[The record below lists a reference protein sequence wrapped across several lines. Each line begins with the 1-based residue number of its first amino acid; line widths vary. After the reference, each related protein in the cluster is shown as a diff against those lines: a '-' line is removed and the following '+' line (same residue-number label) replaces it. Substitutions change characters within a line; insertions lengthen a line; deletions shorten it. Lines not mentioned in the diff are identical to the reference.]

1 MASKMNYKTKR
12 NIIIISIIAI
22 LFIISFVS
30 TYFYI
35 KANNE
40 AQAVSE
46 NNTNSD
52 VNQSEQTNTE
62 ENNNQPNNAEE
73 EQQPNNEE
81 NEENNVEENN
91 SEANNSGE
99 TTTNVAE
106 NTENDNNENNTTE
119 NNAQTQTITTI
130 VRDEIESKVVYFSP
144 TDLDIELATLSA
156 NVPDLTAN
164 IEAVTGKENN
174 YVVSGNEITYNIQ
187 INNNKENELEQIE
200 VSAVLPEGTELVEN
214 TISDNGTIENGKITW
229 TVDVADSKTV
239 SFTVKVTETAGNI
252 VATAI
257 VNGIDT
263 NEVINTIDEAP
274 VLTVVEPELYQI
286 EAGTEYTEKGY
297 SAIDAID
304 GDITE
309 NVVLSYKFLPAG
321 KTEWE
326 DVETIATNVLGTYE
340 ITYTVTD
347 SIGNTVKQT
356 RTFEVID
363 TTAPVITIK
372 DGYVGNLEKNVY
384 SNVSFKLYDNI
395 GIYGYKINDGEY
407 KEVTV
412 NNWSD
417 ANFDNIKDKLVYGVN
432 TITLKDIAGN
442 ETTYEF
448 VYDNVAPTITV
459 KDGYVGNKEKNVYS
473 NVSFKLYDEYE
484 VIAYK
489 INDGEYGEFTANTLS
504 DANFDNIKDRLVY
517 GTNTITLKDVA
528 GNEATYEFVY
538 DNVAPTI
545 TVKDGY
551 VGNKEKNVYSN
562 VSFKLYDEYE
572 VIAYKIN
579 DGEYGEFTAN
589 TLSDAN
595 FDNIKDRLVYGTN
608 TITLKDVAGNE
619 ATYEFTYDNIA
630 PIYSLLGLHNDT
642 HYNNGGD
649 VTVANTGDSI
659 RLQVHFT
666 EKLATEPT
674 LVIKGT
680 NKTTEFTCTFRP
692 DSSSDTTFVYM
703 ADFRITEEM
712 NLPQGDIQ
720 FEIYGYAD
728 EAGNVGDTLTNENIN
743 WSRFPKV
750 EYDTIA
756 PVYNNMGIFN
766 WTNDNSGKD
775 RTIAKTGDYIRLFVS
790 FPEMLAVNPKVD
802 ILGNDGKV
810 TNYTLEYSEGAG
822 FYYTEFYIT
831 EDMDLPEGKIQFKV
845 YGYEDAAGNV
855 GTTLT
860 EEDTLSNEYPEV
872 EYDSIAPQYT
882 ALGIVNATHY
892 DAGEG
897 DIYHVKTNDDVRILI
912 QFDEEELAVMPKI
925 RVLGQNNEVVKE
937 VDMVYAD
944 ITSAN
949 LNTNAYSG
957 QFKITED
964 MNLPEEEIKFEIYGY
979 ADKAGNVGEVLNNE
993 DLKYPTIDEGVIYDK
1008 TIPEVVKVELW
1019 DKNNR
1024 DKENIKNGETV
1035 RVMATFTETLG
1046 TLPTLKIGEQTV
1058 TLEEIS
1064 GGIYQGDI
1072 TISNNEQTLQEGL
1085 LQFTI
1090 GGYADLAGNVGSDI
1104 TETDGRVDGIEY
1116 DRTAPVRSKL
1126 GITNIT
1132 HYYDGGDITLAGKE
1146 DQIRILV
1153 FFDEKLTVEPKVRIL
1168 GKDSKV
1174 LKDNIACAYS
1184 EETSKSQNT
1193 NAYLAN
1199 FNIKDELLNLPDG
1212 EEIKFEVYGYAD
1224 AAGNVGT
1231 TLTNTEI
1238 NYDPYLKVVYDETP
1252 PEYKS
1257 LGIARNKDES
1267 DTRDQKYAKNGDSVR
1282 VLIYF
1287 EERLQVE
1294 PTVEIYGKTY
1304 TATYRELSSSPENNV
1319 YYYMADIDM
1328 TDDITEGEIEFKIY
1342 GYSDA
1347 AGNVG
1352 IELDNED
1359 INNETYPKVIY
1370 DKTAPEISLK
1380 GEQYMEVEK
1389 GTEFVDPGLNIKDL
1403 TETETAIKVYYSET
1417 GENGTW
1423 KDVAENAVDTSKLLY
1438 YNIWYTVTD
1447 KAGNVSQ
1454 ERRQVKVVDTT
1465 APVATFVRI
1474 QNNTK
1479 TNTNPS
1485 FAKVGDSV
1493 WVYVIFNE
1501 KLSVEPTFTIAGKE
1515 ATIIQRDDG
1524 EAKGESW
1531 YKYAA
1536 SVTMTDDMKE
1546 GNITF
1551 TINGYKDLVGNP
1563 GIELTGTTDKSAI
1576 TFDKTVP
1583 AADVFRVTN
1592 ISRKD
1597 SNGSWLQTAKKGDT
1611 IRVIVSMKEEL
1622 DPNYYPMLKINGKVM
1637 TRRMSWDSN
1646 MKAYTY
1652 DYTIQDEQDG
1662 KLEFEVYDYKDLAG
1676 NSGVALTNKDINH
1689 KEQNG
1694 ITIDNT
1700 PPTLEGLVNNTEA
1713 SSVDL
1718 KVTDKDFAYILITN
1732 TETGEQWKEAR
1743 YWTAFSRVGTFKVQA
1758 YDITGNAS
1766 AEYTFTIKAD

>member
-1 MASKMNYKTKR
+1 MASKINYKTKR

-62 ENNNQPNNAEE
+62 ENNNQPNNTEE
-73 EQQPNNEE
+73 EQQPNTEE

-119 NNAQTQTITTI
+119 NNTQTQTITTI
-130 VRDEIESKVVYFSP
+130 QRYETESTVVYFSQ
-144 TDLDIELATLSA
+144 TDLDLALDELNA
-156 NVPDLTAN
+156 NIPDLTAN

-200 VSAVLPEGTELVEN
+200 VSAMLPEGTELVEN

-407 KEVTV
+407 
-412 NNWSD
+412 
-417 ANFDNIKDKLVYGVN
+417 
-432 TITLKDIAGN
+432 
-442 ETTYEF
+442 
-448 VYDNVAPTITV
+448 
-459 KDGYVGNKEKNVYS
+459 
-473 NVSFKLYDEYE
+473 
-484 VIAYK
+484 
-489 INDGEYGEFTANTLS
+489 
-504 DANFDNIKDRLVY
+504 
-517 GTNTITLKDVA
+517 
-528 GNEATYEFVY
+528 
-538 DNVAPTI
+538 
-545 TVKDGY
+545 
-551 VGNKEKNVYSN
+551 
-562 VSFKLYDEYE
+562 
-572 VIAYKIN
+572 
-579 DGEYGEFTAN
+579 GEFTAN

-680 NKTTEFTCTFRP
+680 NKTTEFTCTFRT

-1104 TETDGRVDGIEY
+1104 TETDGRVSGIEY

-1132 HYYDGGDITLAGKE
+1132 HYENGGDITIAGKE

-1153 FFDEKLTVEPKVRIL
+1153 FFDEKLAVEPKVRIL
-1168 GKDSKV
+1168 GKDNKV

-1184 EETSKSQNT
+1184 DLTSNSQNT

-1252 PEYKS
+1252 PEFVK
-1257 LGIARNKDES
+1257 LGIARNKDEN

-1287 EERLQVE
+1287 NERLQVE
-1294 PTVEIYGKTY
+1294 PTVEMYGKTY

-1328 TDDITEGEIEFKIY
+1328 TDETPEGEIEFKIY

-1417 GENGTW
+1417 GEDGTW

-1465 APVATFVRI
+1465 VPVATFVRI

-1515 ATIIQRDDG
+1515 ATIIQREDG

-1563 GIELTGTTDKSAI
+1563 GIELIETTDKSAI

-1700 PPTLEGLVNNTEA
+1700 APIVKLYKYEKENTGKTELETDKWYDYSLSVMIEDNSEYTAVLKDQNGEIVDFEEGKEIGKRKNYTLLVTDIVGNETTIKFGIDKDAPTIEGVKEGETYKE
-1713 SSVDL
+1713 VTPTITDL
-1718 KVTDKDFAYILITN
+1718 NLDKVTYTFN
-1732 TETGEQWKEAR
+1732 NGTETDYVKGMTFNIDGE
-1743 YWTAFSRVGTFKVQA
+1743 YTITAIDKA
-1758 YDITGNAS
+1758 GNTNKI
-1766 AEYTFTIKAD
+1766 TFTIENSTTTSKELSQD

>member
-1 MASKMNYKTKR
+1 M
-12 NIIIISIIAI
+12 
-22 LFIISFVS
+22 
-30 TYFYI
+30 
-35 KANNE
+35 
-40 AQAVSE
+40 
-46 NNTNSD
+46 
-52 VNQSEQTNTE
+52 
-62 ENNNQPNNAEE
+62 
-73 EQQPNNEE
+73 
-81 NEENNVEENN
+81 
-91 SEANNSGE
+91 
-99 TTTNVAE
+99 
-106 NTENDNNENNTTE
+106 
-119 NNAQTQTITTI
+119 
-130 VRDEIESKVVYFSP
+130 
-144 TDLDIELATLSA
+144 
-156 NVPDLTAN
+156 
-164 IEAVTGKENN
+164 
-174 YVVSGNEITYNIQ
+174 
-187 INNNKENELEQIE
+187 
-200 VSAVLPEGTELVEN
+200 
-214 TISDNGTIENGKITW
+214 
-229 TVDVADSKTV
+229 
-239 SFTVKVTETAGNI
+239 
-252 VATAI
+252 
-257 VNGIDT
+257 
-263 NEVINTIDEAP
+263 
-274 VLTVVEPELYQI
+274 
-286 EAGTEYTEKGY
+286 
-297 SAIDAID
+297 
-304 GDITE
+304 
-309 NVVLSYKFLPAG
+309 
-321 KTEWE
+321 
-326 DVETIATNVLGTYE
+326 
-340 ITYTVTD
+340 
-347 SIGNTVKQT
+347 
-356 RTFEVID
+356 
-363 TTAPVITIK
+363 
-372 DGYVGNLEKNVY
+372 
-384 SNVSFKLYDNI
+384 
-395 GIYGYKINDGEY
+395 
-407 KEVTV
+407 
-412 NNWSD
+412 
-417 ANFDNIKDKLVYGVN
+417 
-432 TITLKDIAGN
+432 
-442 ETTYEF
+442 
-448 VYDNVAPTITV
+448 
-459 KDGYVGNKEKNVYS
+459 
-473 NVSFKLYDEYE
+473 
-484 VIAYK
+484 
-489 INDGEYGEFTANTLS
+489 
-504 DANFDNIKDRLVY
+504 
-517 GTNTITLKDVA
+517 
-528 GNEATYEFVY
+528 
-538 DNVAPTI
+538 
-545 TVKDGY
+545 
-551 VGNKEKNVYSN
+551 
-562 VSFKLYDEYE
+562 
-572 VIAYKIN
+572 
-579 DGEYGEFTAN
+579 
-589 TLSDAN
+589 
-595 FDNIKDRLVYGTN
+595 
-608 TITLKDVAGNE
+608 
-619 ATYEFTYDNIA
+619 
-630 PIYSLLGLHNDT
+630 
-642 HYNNGGD
+642 
-649 VTVANTGDSI
+649 
-659 RLQVHFT
+659 
-666 EKLATEPT
+666 ATEPT

-912 QFDEEELAVMPKI
+912 QFDEEKLAVMPKI

-964 MNLPEEEIKFEIYGY
+964 MNLPEGEIKFEIYGY
-979 ADKAGNVGEVLNNE
+979 ADEAGNIGDVLDNE

-1058 TLEEIS
+1058 TLKEIP
-1064 GGIYQGDI
+1064 GDNGEVIYQADI
-1072 TISNNEQTLQEGL
+1072 TIANDEQTLQEGL

-1090 GGYADLAGNVGSDI
+1090 SGYADLAGNIGNNI
-1104 TETDGRVDGIEY
+1104 TETDGRVSGIEY

-1132 HYYDGGDITLAGKE
+1132 HYENGGDITIAGKE

-1153 FFDEKLTVEPKVRIL
+1153 FFDEKLAVEPKVRIL
-1168 GKDSKV
+1168 GKDNKV
-1174 LKDNIACAYS
+1174 LKDNIACVYS
-1184 EETSKSQNT
+1184 DLTSNSQNT

-1252 PEYKS
+1252 PKFVK
-1257 LGIARNKDES
+1257 LGIARNKDEN

-1287 EERLQVE
+1287 NERLQVE
-1294 PTVEIYGKTY
+1294 PTVEMYGKTY

-1328 TDDITEGEIEFKIY
+1328 TDETPEGEIEFKIY

-1347 AGNVG
+1347 AGNVV

-1465 APVATFVRI
+1465 
-1474 QNNTK
+1474 
-1479 TNTNPS
+1479 
-1485 FAKVGDSV
+1485 
-1493 WVYVIFNE
+1493 
-1501 KLSVEPTFTIAGKE
+1501 
-1515 ATIIQRDDG
+1515 
-1524 EAKGESW
+1524 
-1531 YKYAA
+1531 
-1536 SVTMTDDMKE
+1536 
-1546 GNITF
+1546 
-1551 TINGYKDLVGNP
+1551 
-1563 GIELTGTTDKSAI
+1563 
-1576 TFDKTVP
+1576 VP

-1597 SNGSWLQTAKKGDT
+1597 SNGSWLQTAKKGDK
-1611 IRVIVSMKEEL
+1611 IRIIVSMKEEL
-1622 DPNYYPMLKINGKVM
+1622 DPNYYPMLKINGKEM
-1637 TRRMSWDSN
+1637 PKRMRYDNN

-1652 DYTIQDEQDG
+1652 DYTIQDEQEG

-1676 NSGVALTNKDINH
+1676 IPGNSLTNEDINH
-1689 KEQNG
+1689 DEQNG

-1700 PPTLEGLVNNTEA
+1700 APIVKLYKYEKENTGKTELETDKWYDYSLSVMIEDNSEYTAVLKDQNGEIIDFEEGKEIGKRKNYTLVVTDIVGNETTIKFGIDKDAPTIEGVKEGETYKE
-1713 SSVDL
+1713 VTPTITDL
-1718 KVTDKDFAYILITN
+1718 NLDKVTYTFN
-1732 TETGEQWKEAR
+1732 NGTETDYVKGMTFNIDGE
-1743 YWTAFSRVGTFKVQA
+1743 YTITAIDKA
-1758 YDITGNAS
+1758 GNTNKI
-1766 AEYTFTIKAD
+1766 TFTIENSTTTSKELSQD

>member
-1 MASKMNYKTKR
+1 MASKINYKTKR

-62 ENNNQPNNAEE
+62 ENNNQPNNTEE
-73 EQQPNNEE
+73 EQQPNTEE

-119 NNAQTQTITTI
+119 NNTQTQTITTI
-130 VRDEIESKVVYFSP
+130 QRYETESTVVYFSQ
-144 TDLDIELATLSA
+144 TDLDLALDELNA
-156 NVPDLTAN
+156 NIPDLTAN

-200 VSAVLPEGTELVEN
+200 VSAMLPEGTELVEN

-239 SFTVKVTETAGNI
+239 SFTVKVTETTGNI
-252 VATAI
+252 VATAV

-263 NEVINTIDEAP
+263 NEVTNTIDEAP
-274 VLTVVEPELYQI
+274 VLTLVEPELYQI

-309 NVVLSYKFLPAG
+309 NVVLTYKFLPAG
-321 KTEWE
+321 ETEWE

-347 SIGNTVKQT
+347 SIGNTVQQT

-448 VYDNVAPTITV
+448 VYDNQLPTITV
-459 KDGYVGNKEKNVYS
+459 KDGYVGSKDKNVYS

-489 INDGEYGEFTANTLS
+489 INDGEYGEFIANTSS
-504 DANFDNIKDRLVY
+504 DANFDNIKGRLVY
-517 GTNTITLKDVA
+517 GKNTITLKDIA

-538 DNVAPTI
+538 DNQLPTI

-551 VGNKEKNVYSN
+551 VGSKDKNVFSN

-589 TLSDAN
+589 TTSDAN

-912 QFDEEELAVMPKI
+912 QFDEEKLAVMPKI

-964 MNLPEEEIKFEIYGY
+964 MNLPEGEIKFEIYGY
-979 ADKAGNVGEVLNNE
+979 ADEAGNIGDVLDNE

-1008 TIPEVVKVELW
+1008 TNPEVVKVQLL
-1019 DKNNR
+1019 DKTNE
-1024 DKENIKNGETV
+1024 DKLNIKNGETV
-1035 RVMATFTETLG
+1035 RVMATFTEKLG

-1058 TLEEIS
+1058 RLEEIP
-1064 GGIYQGDI
+1064 GDNGEVRYQGDI
-1072 TISNNEQTLQEGL
+1072 TIASDEQTLQEGL

-1104 TETDGRVDGIEY
+1104 TETDGRVSGIEY
-1116 DRTAPVRSKL
+1116 DRTAPTYSKL

-1153 FFDEKLTVEPKVRIL
+1153 FFDEKLAVEPKVRIL
-1168 GKDSKV
+1168 GKDNKV

-1212 EEIKFEVYGYAD
+1212 EKIKFEVYGYAD

-1252 PEYKS
+1252 PEFVK
-1257 LGIARNKDES
+1257 LGIARNKDEN

-1287 EERLQVE
+1287 NERLQVE
-1294 PTVEIYGKTY
+1294 PTVEMYGKTY

-1380 GEQYMEVEK
+1380 SEQYMEVEK

-1417 GENGTW
+1417 GEDGTW

-1454 ERRQVKVVDTT
+1454 ERRQVKVVDT
-1465 APVATFVRI
+1465 
-1474 QNNTK
+1474 
-1479 TNTNPS
+1479 
-1485 FAKVGDSV
+1485 
-1493 WVYVIFNE
+1493 
-1501 KLSVEPTFTIAGKE
+1501 
-1515 ATIIQRDDG
+1515 
-1524 EAKGESW
+1524 
-1531 YKYAA
+1531 
-1536 SVTMTDDMKE
+1536 
-1546 GNITF
+1546 
-1551 TINGYKDLVGNP
+1551 
-1563 GIELTGTTDKSAI
+1563 
-1576 TFDKTVP
+1576 TVP

-1700 PPTLEGLVNNTEA
+1700 APIVKLYKYEKENTGKTELETDKWYDYSLSVMIEDNSEYTAVLKDQNGEIVDFEEGKEIGKRKNYTLLVTDIVGNETTIKFGIDKDAPTIEGVKEGETYKE
-1713 SSVDL
+1713 VTPTITDL
-1718 KVTDKDFAYILITN
+1718 NLDKVTYTFN
-1732 TETGEQWKEAR
+1732 NGTETDYVKGMTFNIDGE
-1743 YWTAFSRVGTFKVQA
+1743 YTITAIDKA
-1758 YDITGNAS
+1758 GNTNKI
-1766 AEYTFTIKAD
+1766 TFTIENSTTTSKELSQD

>member
-1 MASKMNYKTKR
+1 M
-12 NIIIISIIAI
+12 
-22 LFIISFVS
+22 
-30 TYFYI
+30 
-35 KANNE
+35 
-40 AQAVSE
+40 
-46 NNTNSD
+46 
-52 VNQSEQTNTE
+52 
-62 ENNNQPNNAEE
+62 
-73 EQQPNNEE
+73 
-81 NEENNVEENN
+81 
-91 SEANNSGE
+91 
-99 TTTNVAE
+99 
-106 NTENDNNENNTTE
+106 
-119 NNAQTQTITTI
+119 
-130 VRDEIESKVVYFSP
+130 
-144 TDLDIELATLSA
+144 
-156 NVPDLTAN
+156 
-164 IEAVTGKENN
+164 
-174 YVVSGNEITYNIQ
+174 
-187 INNNKENELEQIE
+187 
-200 VSAVLPEGTELVEN
+200 
-214 TISDNGTIENGKITW
+214 
-229 TVDVADSKTV
+229 
-239 SFTVKVTETAGNI
+239 
-252 VATAI
+252 
-257 VNGIDT
+257 
-263 NEVINTIDEAP
+263 
-274 VLTVVEPELYQI
+274 
-286 EAGTEYTEKGY
+286 
-297 SAIDAID
+297 
-304 GDITE
+304 
-309 NVVLSYKFLPAG
+309 
-321 KTEWE
+321 
-326 DVETIATNVLGTYE
+326 
-340 ITYTVTD
+340 
-347 SIGNTVKQT
+347 
-356 RTFEVID
+356 
-363 TTAPVITIK
+363 
-372 DGYVGNLEKNVY
+372 
-384 SNVSFKLYDNI
+384 
-395 GIYGYKINDGEY
+395 
-407 KEVTV
+407 
-412 NNWSD
+412 
-417 ANFDNIKDKLVYGVN
+417 
-432 TITLKDIAGN
+432 
-442 ETTYEF
+442 
-448 VYDNVAPTITV
+448 
-459 KDGYVGNKEKNVYS
+459 
-473 NVSFKLYDEYE
+473 
-484 VIAYK
+484 
-489 INDGEYGEFTANTLS
+489 
-504 DANFDNIKDRLVY
+504 
-517 GTNTITLKDVA
+517 
-528 GNEATYEFVY
+528 
-538 DNVAPTI
+538 
-545 TVKDGY
+545 
-551 VGNKEKNVYSN
+551 
-562 VSFKLYDEYE
+562 
-572 VIAYKIN
+572 
-579 DGEYGEFTAN
+579 
-589 TLSDAN
+589 
-595 FDNIKDRLVYGTN
+595 
-608 TITLKDVAGNE
+608 
-619 ATYEFTYDNIA
+619 
-630 PIYSLLGLHNDT
+630 
-642 HYNNGGD
+642 
-649 VTVANTGDSI
+649 
-659 RLQVHFT
+659 
-666 EKLATEPT
+666 ATEPT

-680 NKTTEFTCTFRP
+680 NKTTEFTCTFRT

-1104 TETDGRVDGIEY
+1104 TETDGRVSGIEY
-1116 DRTAPVRSKL
+1116 DRTAPTYSKL

-1212 EEIKFEVYGYAD
+1212 EEIKFEIYGYAD

-1252 PEYKS
+1252 PKYVE

-1294 PTVEIYGKTY
+1294 PTVEMYGKTY

-1417 GENGTW
+1417 GEDGTW

-1465 APVATFVRI
+1465 VPVATFVRI

-1515 ATIIQRDDG
+1515 ATIIQREDG

-1563 GIELTGTTDKSAI
+1563 GIELIETTDKSAI

-1700 PPTLEGLVNNTEA
+1700 APIVKLYKYEKENTGKTELETDKWYDYSLSVMIEDNSEYTAVLKDQNGEIVDFEEGKEIGKRKNYTLLVTDIVGNETTIKFGIDKDAPTIEGVKEGETYKE
-1713 SSVDL
+1713 VTPTITDL
-1718 KVTDKDFAYILITN
+1718 NLDKVTYTFN
-1732 TETGEQWKEAR
+1732 NGTETDYVKGMTFNIDGE
-1743 YWTAFSRVGTFKVQA
+1743 YTITAIDKA
-1758 YDITGNAS
+1758 GNTNKI
-1766 AEYTFTIKAD
+1766 TFTIENSTTTSKELSQD